1 MTDSADNKPS
11 KLLFWG
17 CFIALITTS
26 FGFITRMFLL
36 DDPAITETLLGLDP
50 AEVGKFKG
58 IQIWP
63 FAISIILF
71 SLIIDKVGY
80 KFSMIFAGVCQIIWA
95 IMGIAG
101 LTMAQNGNVDGGA
114 SMLYWGGLI
123 LALGNGTV
131 EAFINPV
138 VATMFTKDK
147 TKWLNILHA
156 GWPGGLVIAGIIV
169 IVMGPDTSWQ
179 VKLGIIMVPAV
190 IYILMLIRQNFPV
203 QERVASGVSYKDML
217 SEFGVFGAAV
227 VAVLI
232 YLQLDTEFPGN
243 ETLFLVLCIGFVAF
257 FGVYTKHLGRGL
269 MGILILIM
277 IPLATTEIGTDGW
290 ISGIMAEAV
299 TFHAGWIL
307 VYTSVIMMGLRFLAG
322 PIVHALNPLPL
333 LILSSVLAIAGLA
346 ALAGSGTAGVGMIFV
361 AATLYALGKTFF
373 WPTMLGIVSEQT
385 PKGGAL
391 TLNAVSGIGMLAVG
405 VLGFPLIGAI
415 QANKEISEVAKTAT
429 PGLVENGEV
438 ATDAKEGKSI
448 YSIINYEV
456 LSDTAVDEKLADAD
470 DAAKEAVAAA
480 RKGSAPKALGSMT
493 GFPLSMLIAYIGIY
507 MYFRSRG
514 GYKPIELGGSDES
527 PAPGGDDES
536 PAPSGDDES
545 PASGGDDESS
555 DPDGDDETPSS
566 NG

>member
-11 KLLFWG
+11 QLLFWG

-36 DDPAITETLLGLDP
+36 DDPEIVKLLNLDP

-80 KFSMIFAGVCQIIWA
+80 KFSMIFAAACQIIWA
-95 IMGIAG
+95 IMGIVG
-101 LTMAQNGNVDGGA
+101 LGMAQSGDVVGGA
-114 SMLYWGGLI
+114 KMIYWGGLI

-169 IVMGPDTSWQ
+169 IFMGENASWQ
-179 VKLGIIMVPAV
+179 LKLGIIIIPAV
-190 IYILMLIRQNFPV
+190 IYLLMLIKENFPV

-217 SEFGVFGAAV
+217 SEFGVFGALV

-232 YLQLDTEFPGN
+232 YLQLDTEFPGQQ
-243 ETLFLVLCIGFVAF
+243 TLFLVLCIGFVAF
-257 FGVYTKHLGRGL
+257 FGVYTQSLGRGL

-277 IPLATTEIGTDGW
+277 MPLATTEIGTDGW
-290 ISGIMAEAV
+290 ISGIMAGAV
-299 TFHAGWIL
+299 SFHAGWIL

-333 LILSSVLAIAGLA
+333 LILSSVLAIAGLW
-346 ALAGSGTAGVGMIFV
+346 ALAATATAGATMIFV

-405 VLGFPLIGAI
+405 VLGFPFIGAI
-415 QANKEISEVAKTAT
+415 QANKEISEVANTAV
-429 PGLVENGEV
+429 PALVENGQV
-438 ATDAKEGKSI
+438 VSDAKEGKDI
-448 YSIINYEV
+448 YQIIKYEV
-456 LSDTAVDEKLADAD
+456 LSEDAVTTKLADAD
-470 DAAKEAVAAA
+470 QDTKDKVATA
-480 RKGSAPKALGSMT
+480 RKDSGPKALATMT
-493 GFPLSMLIAYIGIY
+493 VFPLSMLIAYIAIY
-507 MYFRSRG
+507 MYFRNRG
-514 GYKPIELGGSDES
+514 GYKPIELD
-527 PAPGGDDES
+527 GGDGSSAPSGGDES

-545 PASGGDDESS
+545 SSS
-555 DPDGDDETPSS
+555 DD
-566 NG
+566 

>member
-11 KLLFWG
+11 QLLFWG

-36 DDPAITETLLGLDP
+36 DDPEIVKLLNLDP

-80 KFSMIFAGVCQIIWA
+80 KFSMIFAAACQIIWA
-95 IMGIAG
+95 IMGIVG
-101 LTMAQNGNVDGGA
+101 LGMAQSGDVVAGA
-114 SMLYWGGLI
+114 KMIYWGGLI

-169 IVMGPDTSWQ
+169 IFMGEDASWQ
-179 VKLGIIMVPAV
+179 LKLGIIIIPAV
-190 IYILMLIRQNFPV
+190 IYLLMLIKENFPV

-217 SEFGVFGAAV
+217 SEFGVFGALV

-232 YLQLDTEFPGN
+232 YLQLDTEFPGQQ
-243 ETLFLVLCIGFVAF
+243 TLFLVLCIGFVAF
-257 FGVYTKHLGRGL
+257 FGVYTQSLGRGL

-277 IPLATTEIGTDGW
+277 MPLATTEIGTDGW
-290 ISGIMAEAV
+290 ISGIMADAV
-299 TFHAGWIL
+299 SFHAGWIL

-333 LILSSVLAIAGLA
+333 LILSSVLAIAGLW
-346 ALAGSGTAGVGMIFV
+346 ALAATATAGATMIFV

-405 VLGFPLIGAI
+405 VLGFPFIGAI
-415 QANKEISEVAKTAT
+415 QANKEISEVANTAV
-429 PGLVENGEV
+429 PALVENGQV
-438 ATDAKEGKSI
+438 VSDAKEGKDI
-448 YSIINYEV
+448 YQIIKYEV
-456 LSDTAVDEKLADAD
+456 LSEDAVTTKLADAD
-470 DAAKEAVAAA
+470 QDTKDKVATA
-480 RKGSAPKALGSMT
+480 RKDSGPKALATMT
-493 GFPLSMLIAYIGIY
+493 VFPLSMLIAYIAIY
-507 MYFRSRG
+507 MYFRNRG
-514 GYKPIELGGSDES
+514 GYKPIELDGGDGSSAPSGGDES
-527 PAPGGDDES
+527 PAPSGGDES

-545 PASGGDDESS
+545 SSS
-555 DPDGDDETPSS
+555 DD
-566 NG
+566 

>member
-11 KLLFWG
+11 QLLFWG

-36 DDPAITETLLGLDP
+36 DDPEIVKLLDLDP
-50 AEVGKFKG
+50 AQVGKFKG

-80 KFSMIFAGVCQIIWA
+80 KFSMIFAAACQIIWA
-95 IMGIAG
+95 VMGIIG
-101 LTMAQNGNVDGGA
+101 LNIASDNPAQGA
-114 SMLYWGGLI
+114 ALLYWGGLI

-156 GWPGGLVIAGIIV
+156 GWPGGLVIAGIAV
-169 IVMGPDTSWQ
+169 IVMGPETSWQ
-179 VKLGIIMVPAV
+179 IKLGIIIIPAAL
-190 IYILMLIRQNFPV
+190 YFLMLIKESFPV

-217 SEFGVFGAAV
+217 REFGVFGALI
-227 VAVLI
+227 VALLI
-232 YLQLDTEFPGN
+232 YLQLDAEFPGN
-243 ETLFLVLCIGFVAF
+243 KGILIGLSVAMVAA
-257 FGVYTKHLGRGL
+257 FGIYTQTFGRGL

-277 IPLATTEIGTDGW
+277 VPLATTEIGTDGW
-290 ISGIMAEAV
+290 ISGIMAGAV
-299 TFHAGWIL
+299 SFDAGWIL

-322 PIVHALNPLPL
+322 PIVHALSPLPL
-333 LILSSVLAIAGLA
+333 LIVSCVLAIAGLA
-346 ALAGSGTAGVGMIFV
+346 ALSGANGVAMIFV

-405 VLGFPLIGAI
+405 VLGFPLIGAL
-415 QANKEISEVAKTAT
+415 QANKEISEVSKVDA
-429 PGLVENGEV
+429 PGLVENGGVVES
-438 ATDAKEGKSI
+438 ATEKKTI
-448 YSIINYEV
+448 YQIIPYSV
-456 LSDTAVDEKLADAD
+456 LSDDVVDDKLATASAETKD
-470 DAAKEAVAAA
+470 AVAAA
-480 RKGSAPKALGSMT
+480 RKGSAPKALMSMT
-493 GFPLSMLIAYIGIY
+493 IFPLIMLIAYIGIF
-507 MYFRSRG
+507 MYFKGRG
-514 GYKPIELGGSDES
+514 GYKPVELAADGGS
-527 PAPGGDDES
+527 
-536 PAPSGDDES
+536 
-545 PASGGDDESS
+545 SS
-555 DPDGDDETPSS
+555 DD
-566 NG
+566 

>member
-11 KLLFWG
+11 QLLFWG

-26 FGFITRMFLL
+26 FGFITRMFLF
-36 DDPAITETLLGLDP
+36 DDPEIVKLLNLDP
-50 AEVGKFKG
+50 AEVGKAKG

-80 KFSMIFAGVCQIIWA
+80 KFSMIFAAACQIIWA
-95 IMGIAG
+95 IMGIVG
-101 LTMAQNGNVDGGA
+101 LGMAYDGNIDGGYK
-114 SMLYWGGLI
+114 MLYWGGLI

-169 IVMGPDTSWQ
+169 IVMGDETSWQ
-179 VKLGIIMVPAV
+179 VKLGIIIVPAV
-190 IYILMLIRQNFPV
+190 IYLLMLIKENFPV

-217 SEFGVFGAAV
+217 REFGVFGALV
-227 VAVLI
+227 VSVLI
-232 YLQLDTEFPGN
+232 YLQLDTEFPGQ

-257 FGVYTKHLGRGL
+257 FGVYTQSLGRGL

-277 IPLATTEIGTDGW
+277 MPLATTEIGTDGW
-290 ISGIMAEAV
+290 ISGIMAGAV
-299 TFHAGWIL
+299 TFDAEWIL

-333 LILSSVLAIAGLA
+333 LILSSILAIAGLW
-346 ALAGSGTAGVGMIFV
+346 ALAATAAAGVTMIFI

-373 WPTMLGIVSEQT
+373 WPTMIGIVSEQT

-405 VLGFPLIGAI
+405 VLGFPFIGAI
-415 QANKEISEVAKTAT
+415 QANKEISEVAKTAA
-429 PGLVENGEV
+429 PGLVENGEI
-438 ATDAKEGKSI
+438 ATDAKEGKDI
-448 YSIINYEV
+448 YKIINYEV
-456 LSDTAVDEKLADAD
+456 LSDDAVNTKLADAD
-470 DAAKEAVAAA
+470 QDTKDKVAAA
-480 RKGSAPKALGSMT
+480 RTASKPKALATMT
-493 GFPLSMLIAYIGIY
+493 VFPLSMLIAYIGIY
-507 MYFRSRG
+507 MYFRNRG
-514 GYKPIELGGSDES
+514 GYKPIELDGG
-527 PAPGGDDES
+527 DES
-536 PAPSGDDES
+536 PAPSG
-545 PASGGDDESS
+545 GDESS
-555 DPDGDDETPSS
+555 SSDD
-566 NG
+566 

>member
-11 KLLFWG
+11 QLLFWG

-26 FGFITRMFLL
+26 FGFITRMFLF
-36 DDPAITETLLGLDP
+36 DDPEIVKLLNLDP
-50 AEVGKFKG
+50 AEVGKAKG

-80 KFSMIFAGVCQIIWA
+80 KFSMIFAAACQIIWA

-101 LTMAQNGNVDGGA
+101 LAMAYDGNIDGGYK
-114 SMLYWGGLI
+114 MLYWGGLI

-169 IVMGPDTSWQ
+169 IVMGDETSWQ
-179 VKLGIIMVPAV
+179 VKLGIIIVPAA
-190 IYILMLIRQNFPV
+190 IYLLMLIKENFPV

-217 SEFGVFGAAV
+217 SEFGVFGALV
-227 VAVLI
+227 VSVLI
-232 YLQLDTEFPGN
+232 YLQLDTEFPGQ

-257 FGVYTKHLGRGL
+257 FGVYTQSLGRGL

-277 IPLATTEIGTDGW
+277 MPLATTEIGTDGW
-290 ISGIMAEAV
+290 ISGIMAGAV
-299 TFHAGWIL
+299 TFDAGWIL

-333 LILSSVLAIAGLA
+333 LILSSVLAIAGLW
-346 ALAGSGTAGVGMIFV
+346 ALAATATAGATMIFV

-405 VLGFPLIGAI
+405 VLGFPFIGAI
-415 QANKEISEVAKTAT
+415 QANKEISEVAKTAV
-429 PGLVENGEV
+429 PALVENGQV
-438 ATDAKEGKSI
+438 VSDAKEGKDI
-448 YSIINYEV
+448 YKIINYEV
-456 LSDTAVDEKLADAD
+456 LSENAVTEKLADAD
-470 DAAKEAVAAA
+470 QDTKDKVATA
-480 RKGSAPKALGSMT
+480 RKDSGPKALATMT
-493 GFPLSMLIAYIGIY
+493 VFPLSMLIAYIAIY
-507 MYFRSRG
+507 MYFRNRG
-514 GYKPIELGGSDES
+514 GYKPIELDGGN
-527 PAPGGDDES
+527 ES

-545 PASGGDDESS
+545 SSS
-555 DPDGDDETPSS
+555 DD
-566 NG
+566 